1 MNAPVLWKGTGA
13 KTKEINLLSDTQ
25 TTSVTTDVAMLD
37 SLDPGAREV
46 AVTSMLDQARQWLER
61 AKESTVPAQDVA
73 EFKAFVATVAEAA
86 KQKKLSED
94 IQLDAIEMVRR
105 SERALGVAI
114 RQGQA
119 AGSIRRAGFNP
130 NPPGAGATASAQD
143 ADGKQSPEDFFT
155 SGQAKSDAYAVTDDV
170 SDAEFEEAV
179 TAAKEEGNLSRA
191 NVVSK
196 VQSLSAY
203 KETHNERWAT
213 ITQMAADGY
222 HSAQIAKSVGMSE
235 QGVRKGA
242 RDKGI
247 EIRADKVLGNVRRID
262 PLFVIEQIVLGLEV
276 TETSL
281 ELVSYED
288 VTPEQAAEWLER
300 LASPLRAIRAM
311 QSHMKEIN

>member
-1 MNAPVLWKGTGA
+1 MS
-13 KTKEINLLSDTQ
+13 ETQ
-25 TTSVTTDVAMLD
+25 TTSAATDVALLEK
-37 SLDPGAREV
+37 LDPASREV

-61 AKESTVPAQDVA
+61 AKESTPPAQDVA

-94 IQLDAIEMVRR
+94 IQLDAVEMVRR
-105 SERALGVAI
+105 SERALGIAVK
-114 RQGQA
+114 QGQESGA
-119 AGSIRRAGFNP
+119 IQSKTNMQFRGNQHANRPDGSVGMPSPDQFFSGGGER
-130 NPPGAGATASAQD
+130 TAV
-143 ADGKQSPEDFFT
+143 
-155 SGQAKSDAYAVTDDV
+155 YAVTDNV
-170 SDAEFEEAV
+170 TDAEFEEAV

-196 VQSLSAY
+196 VQSLTAY
-203 KETHNERWAT
+203 KETHDEKWAT
-213 ITQMAADGY
+213 IAQMAADGY
-222 HSAQIAKSVGMSE
+222 HSAQIAKTVGMSE

-247 EIRADKVLGNVRRID
+247 HIRADKVLGNTRRID

-288 VTPEQAAEWLER
+288 VTPEQATEWLER